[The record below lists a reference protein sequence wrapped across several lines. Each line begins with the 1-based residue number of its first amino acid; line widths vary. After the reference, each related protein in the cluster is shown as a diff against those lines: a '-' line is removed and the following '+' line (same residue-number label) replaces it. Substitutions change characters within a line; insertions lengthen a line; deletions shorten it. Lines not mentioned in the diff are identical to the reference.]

1 MVHAPALKWQG
12 RPHGARQG
20 AAVKVTLIPSSMG
33 PDAAS
38 VHPGFFLSSYL
49 IEEAVA
55 IDAGGLGFLGDL
67 DAQSRIKHIFI
78 THSHVDHIASL
89 PIFLETVF
97 ESADH
102 CVTVHAGAET
112 WASIQGDIFNDRVWP
127 DFIALSEKG
136 LPFVKKSIIEPGK
149 PIVVEGLKLTPIP
162 VDHVVPTL
170 GFLIEGPGGTVAIPS
185 DTGPTEDF
193 WRHAAAAKDLKAVF
207 LEVSFP
213 DRMEG
218 LARISKHLT
227 PAMFAAE
234 IRKLDADVP
243 FVAVHIKPR
252 FYGEVVDQILALGS
266 DRIEIGRPG
275 KSYTF

>member
-1 MVHAPALKWQG
+1 M
-12 RPHGARQG
+12 
-20 AAVKVTLIPSSMG
+20 KVTLIPSSVG
-33 PDAAS
+33 PGAS
-38 VHPGFFLSSYL
+38 AVHPGFFLSSYL
-49 IEEAVA
+49 IESTIAV
-55 IDAGGLGFLGDL
+55 DAGGLGLLGDL
-67 DAQSRIKHIFI
+67 EAQSKIRHVFI
-78 THSHVDHIASL
+78 THSHIDHIASL

-97 ESADH
+97 ESGDH

-112 WASIQGDIFNDRVWP
+112 WDSLRRDVFNERVWP
-127 DFIALSEKG
+127 DFLALSEKG
-136 LPFVKKSIIEPGK
+136 LPFVKAAIIEPGR
-149 PIVVEGLKLTPIP
+149 PVEVDGIKLTPIP

-170 GFLIEGPGGTVAIPS
+170 GFLIEGPGATVAIPS

-193 WRHAAAAKDLKAVF
+193 WRHAGAAKDLKGVF

-234 IRKLDADVP
+234 ARKLDADVP

-252 FYGEVVDQILALGS
+252 FYDKVVEELKALDSTRVEV
-266 DRIEIGRPG
+266 GRPG
-275 KSYTF
+275 TSYTF